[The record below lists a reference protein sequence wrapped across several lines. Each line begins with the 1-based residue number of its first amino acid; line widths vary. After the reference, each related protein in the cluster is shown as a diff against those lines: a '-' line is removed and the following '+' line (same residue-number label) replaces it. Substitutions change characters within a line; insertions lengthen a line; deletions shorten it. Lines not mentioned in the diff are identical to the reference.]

1 VGQIA
6 DLIEKQASPV
16 RPLESAR
23 LASER
28 PGEGSFLVSEQLT
41 LDQIRIERRAI
52 DVHERPICAATGPV
66 YAARDKLFAGPWLAN
81 DKDAQVEARDNQDI
95 FPDLADQ
102 LGFADEFVNHHRA
115 PFTSRLSPTGTPT
128 SSGQELDP
136 MRGEIGGVFK
146 LAHNRAIRRLIEPHD
161 KMGLPALDVGCEFT
175 DSPNHGYDVRR
186 FEFALQH
193 PALRVLFGKEGKR

>member
-1 VGQIA
+1 MGQIA
-6 DLIEKQASPV
+6 DLIEKQRSPV
-16 RPLESAR
+16 RPLESAW

-66 YAARDKLFAGPWLAN
+66 YAARDKLFAGPRLAN
-81 DKDAQVEARDNQDI
+81 DKDAQVGARCNQYI
-95 FPDLADQ
+95 FPDFADQ

-115 PFTSRLSPTGTPT
+115 PFTSRRSRTGASA

-136 MRGEIGGVFK
+136 MRGQIGGVFK
-146 LAHNRAIRRLIEPHD
+146 LGYNRAICRLIEPHD
-161 KMGLPALDVGCEFT
+161 KMGLPALDAGFEFT
-175 DSPNHGYDVRR
+175 DSPNHGHGVRR
-186 FEFALQH
+186 FEFAL
-193 PALRVLFGKEGKR
+193 